1 MSPVS
6 ERGGAL
12 SLDDCRCPVCLE
24 IFIEP
29 VTLPCTHTFCKACF
43 LQAVDQAS
51 LLCPLC
57 RRRISVW
64 CRLNN
69 RNNTLINQNLWTSIQ
84 NAFPR
89 QCERRLRGQ
98 EGAGQEN
105 PEGAG
110 QENPEDDI
118 GVCFP
123 RVSEPGELRQEYEEQ
138 VNKLTEERRALE
150 EEEKR
155 ASEEL
160 IQRLLAEEEVELQK
174 VTKRREEDERLARLL
189 STQLNPA
196 VSQGDARPADATLPK
211 KKKKKEVVSGQ
222 IEKFLSPRP
231 SRSSSS
237 DCSFTANKEN
247 ILFPQLD
254 SLRDTS
260 GPPEEEQLLPAS
272 LRNHMTP
279 EGGASFAKRKSQESE
294 MLEEEEEEDEVMAA
308 KRVCVPSSSGLQGMA
323 EWEAELLSR
332 LQQEEEDRRLAL
344 LLQKE
349 LDQEER
355 LKATDRRKGSS
366 DAYLLRQDRR
376 SKEAHRRT
384 EHASSS
390 SSSAKTTNSSSSSSS
405 SSCRGSKQK
414 TLTQMFSSHNN

>member
-1 MSPVS
+1 MS

-69 RNNTLINQNLWTSIQ
+69 RNNTLINEKLWTSIQ

-98 EGAGQEN
+98 EGREN

-110 QENPEDDI
+110 QENPEDDL

-123 RVSEPGELRQEYEEQ
+123 RVCEPGELRQEYEEQ

-160 IQRLLAEEEVELQK
+160 IQRLLAEEEVELQEE
-174 VTKRREEDERLARLL
+174 TKRRDEDERLARHL
-189 STQLNPA
+189 STQLNSA
-196 VSQGDARPADATLPK
+196 VSQGDARPADATLP

-231 SRSSSS
+231 SSSSSS
-237 DCSFTANKEN
+237 DCSFTSNKEN

-260 GPPEEEQLLPAS
+260 GPPEEEQLRPG
-272 LRNHMTP
+272 
-279 EGGASFAKRKSQESE
+279 GGASCAKRKSQE
-294 MLEEEEEEDEVMAA
+294 MLEEEEEVMAT
-308 KRVCVPSSSGLQGMA
+308 KQVCVPSSSGLQGVA
-323 EWEAELLSR
+323 EWEVELLSR
-332 LQQEEEDRRLAL
+332 RQQEEEDRRLAL

-366 DAYLLRQDRR
+366 DAYPLRQDRR
-376 SKEAHRRT
+376 SKEEADRRT
-384 EHASSS
+384 GHASSS
-390 SSSAKTTNSSSSSSS
+390 SSSRT
-405 SSCRGSKQK
+405 KQK
-414 TLTQMFSSHNN
+414 TLTEMFSSLNN